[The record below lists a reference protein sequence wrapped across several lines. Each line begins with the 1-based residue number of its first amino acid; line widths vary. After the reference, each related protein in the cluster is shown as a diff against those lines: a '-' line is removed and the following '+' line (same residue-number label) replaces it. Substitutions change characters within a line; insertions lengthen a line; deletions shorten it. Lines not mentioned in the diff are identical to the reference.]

1 MLAELEQVLDKLRDE
16 IDITRDKNRDF
27 SRKNHGDN
35 YAQNTMYMVGIYKAM
50 SIVSDL
56 IRSELDAMD
65 IWSDDESERI
75 ND

>member
-1 MLAELEQVLDKLRDE
+1 MLAELEQVLEKLRDE
-16 IDITRDKNRDF
+16 IRVTREKNRGF
-27 SRKNHGDN
+27 SRSNQNGD

-56 IRSELDAMD
+56 IRSELDEMD
-65 IWSDDESERI
+65 MWSDDESERI

>member
-1 MLAELEQVLDKLRDE
+1 MLAELEQVLKKLRDE
-16 IDITRDKNRDF
+16 IDITREKNRGF
-27 SRKNHGDN
+27 SRNNQNDD
-35 YAQNTMYMVGIYKAM
+35 YSQNTMYMVGIYKAM
-50 SIVSDL
+50 SIISDL

>member
-1 MLAELEQVLDKLRDE
+1 MLAELEQVLKKLRDE
-16 IDITRDKNRDF
+16 IDITREKNRGF
-27 SRKNHGDN
+27 SRNNQNDD
-35 YAQNTMYMVGIYKAM
+35 YSQNTMYMVGIYKAM

>member
-1 MLAELEQVLDKLRDE
+1 MLAELEQVLEKLRDE
-16 IDITRDKNRDF
+16 IRVTREKNRGF
-27 SRKNHGDN
+27 SRSNQNGD

-56 IRSELDAMD
+56 VRSELDEMD
-65 IWSDDESERI
+65 MWSDDESERI

>member
-1 MLAELEQVLDKLRDE
+1 VLAELEQVLDKLRDE
-16 IDITRDKNRDF
+16 ISITREKNRGF
-27 SRKNHGDN
+27 SRNNQNDD
-35 YAQNTMYMVGIYKAM
+35 YSQNTMYMVGIYKAM
-50 SIVSDL
+50 SIISDL

>member
-1 MLAELEQVLDKLRDE
+1 VLAELEQVLEKLRDE
-16 IDITRDKNRDF
+16 ISITREKNRGF
-27 SRKNHGDN
+27 SRNNQNDD
-35 YAQNTMYMVGIYKAM
+35 YSQNTMYMVGIYKAM

>member
-1 MLAELEQVLDKLRDE
+1 MLAELEQVLEKLRDE
-16 IDITRDKNRDF
+16 IRVTREKNRGF
-27 SRKNHGDN
+27 SRSNQNGD

>member
-1 MLAELEQVLDKLRDE
+1 MLAELEQVLKKLRDE
-16 IDITRDKNRDF
+16 IDITREKNRGF
-27 SRKNHGDN
+27 SRNNQNDD
-35 YAQNTMYMVGIYKAM
+35 YSQNTMYMVGIYKAM

-56 IRSELDAMD
+56 IRSELNAMD

>member
-16 IDITRDKNRDF
+16 IDITRNKNRDF
-27 SRKNHGDN
+27 LRNNHGDD

-50 SIVSDL
+50 SIVLDI

-65 IWSDDESERI
+65 MWSDDESERI

>member
-1 MLAELEQVLDKLRDE
+1 VLAELEQVLEKLRDE
-16 IDITRDKNRDF
+16 IRVTREKNRGF
-27 SRKNHGDN
+27 SRSNQNGD

-65 IWSDDESERI
+65 MWSDDESERI